1 MHLCLDYQP
10 AVAQRAGIGRYTR
23 MIAKHV
29 APFFGD
35 GDRLRLFYLDFF
47 RKAEPPD
54 LSTGAEA
61 SPWRLMPGA
70 ILQQLWKR
78 GLPPAFDS
86 IAGKADLYHFTN
98 FIIPPVSKKAKTV
111 VSIFDMS
118 FMRYPQCAEAK
129 NLAYMTSRIGK
140 TIERADAVITISKF
154 STDETIE
161 FFPAAAGKTFNIP
174 LGLDQSLSAPHA
186 GKITET
192 KKRLGLDR
200 PYILSVG
207 TLEPRKNYT
216 FLVDAFEKLGRDDV
230 DLVIAGM
237 PGWQCEPIL
246 QKIATT
252 PRASQIKYLKYVADT
267 DLAALY
273 AGAEVFALAS
283 LYEGFGF
290 PPLEAMLCGTPVV
303 SSNGGSLPEVL
314 GDAADI
320 VPAFDAGLW
329 ADALTKM
336 LDDSARRDLYRT
348 RGLAQA
354 SIYKWE
360 DTAART
366 FKVYKTVVGETET
379 ES

>member
-23 MIAKHV
+23 MLAKHI
-29 APFFGD
+29 APFFGT

-54 LSTGAEA
+54 CSSGAEA
-61 SPWRLMPGA
+61 NPWRILPGA

-78 GLPPAFDS
+78 GLPPAFDT
-86 IAGKADLYHFTN
+86 IAGDADLYHFTN
-98 FIIPPVSKKAKTV
+98 FIIPPVSKKAKAV

-118 FMRYPQCAEAK
+118 FMRYPQCAEAH

-174 LGLDQSLSAPHA
+174 LGLDQSLSAPEA
-186 GKITET
+186 DKITET
-192 KKRLGLDR
+192 KKRLGLNR

-216 FLVDAFEKLGRDDV
+216 FLVEAFEKLDRNDV

-246 QKIATT
+246 EKITKS

-320 VPAFDAGLW
+320 VTSFDAELW
-329 ADALTKM
+329 AMALNKM
-336 LDDSARRDLYRT
+336 LGDSARRESFRS
-348 RGLAQA
+348 RGLARA

-360 DTAART
+360 NTASAT
-366 FKVYKTVVGETET
+366 FNVYKKVYEGGLR
-379 ES
+379 